1 MPDLDPPYGF
11 ALRKNSPCL
20 ENEVSAN
27 ETWSGIQPC
36 CPEDT
41 TFTNSS
47 VCCPDEE
54 DCTEDIIN
62 PPHCADES
70 WDLFNNTRD
79 DGFFCCLSGT
89 KGFYHSD
96 KLAVGCIDDSDAPTN
111 SDYQFLS
118 TYSTG
123 AAATS
128 TTVLTATSSTSTAT
142 ATSEPE
148 YDESTSPSTS
158 NTGAI
163 AGGVVGGVAGLAI
176 ILALL
181 WCFMRRRSQK
191 QASQEETPITKG
203 PVTQP
208 HLVQSSDIPS
218 ELHGQS
224 YV

>member
-123 AAATS
+123 KIHIL
-128 TTVLTATSSTSTAT
+128 LTR
-142 ATSEPE
+142 
-148 YDESTSPSTS
+148 YES
-158 NTGAI
+158 
-163 AGGVVGGVAGLAI
+163 
-176 ILALL
+176 
-181 WCFMRRRSQK
+181 
-191 QASQEETPITKG
+191 
-203 PVTQP
+203 
-208 HLVQSSDIPS
+208 SSDITRRCRNIDYS
-218 ELHGQS
+218 LDNYIQHIHSHS
-224 YV
+224 YIRTRIR